1 MYIRVDDGQPLQV
14 LQSCQR
20 STRATKSMF
29 WMVCPTMLQ
38 ACQQQYLVARMS
50 DVTTMSRKFI
60 LDWNDFRLVC
70 QRTLH
75 ACQTSV
81 YTHLGLL
88 NVLLTV
94 FVSMLSVYSDCYC
107 LQAANR
113 ILWPKCGKLKE
124 PTYSQLH
131 GGDARELLTCRI
143 ILPLA
148 PWKQYC
154 RLLGMADLPAYRRVQ
169 HQAPGANLL
178 PSSLC
183 LSGSSVTQR

>member
-1 MYIRVDDGQPLQV
+1 
-14 LQSCQR
+14 
-20 STRATKSMF
+20 
-29 WMVCPTMLQ
+29 MLQ
-38 ACQQQYLVARMS
+38 PCQESLFWTGMILGWYARGHY
-50 DVTTMSRKFI
+50 K
-60 LDWNDFRLVC
+60 
-70 QRTLH
+70 H
-75 ACQTSV
+75 ARHLS
-81 YTHLGLL
+81 THIMGLL

>member
-1 MYIRVDDGQPLQV
+1 MVPGPARLQQPISRSLLEVELYFDLIGRRKRIEMYIRVDDGQPLQV

-20 STRATKSMF
+20 YTRATKSMF

-50 DVTTMSRKFI
+50 DVTNMSRRYI

-107 LQAANR
+107 LQADNG
-113 ILWPKCGKLKE
+113 IL
-124 PTYSQLH
+124 
-131 GGDARELLTCRI
+131 
-143 ILPLA
+143 
-148 PWKQYC
+148 
-154 RLLGMADLPAYRRVQ
+154 
-169 HQAPGANLL
+169 
-178 PSSLC
+178 
-183 LSGSSVTQR
+183 